1 MRNSCLTMICRTTVT
16 LALAF
21 SGVLHA
27 QGREALPSIIPYPAH
42 LVREPGSLD
51 LSRGLRIQTPSG
63 DADAASAA
71 QYFAYLNEKTHSVL
85 LRSKSDRAKVP
96 SILFV
101 RRPAQ
106 VHDGVDESYAL
117 KTTPNG
123 VSIAASGHAGFFY
136 GVVTLWQMMSPHVSS
151 LPNIAIEDSP
161 RFRWRGFMLDSA
173 RHVQSEEFVLQ
184 LLDYMAQHK
193 MNVFHWHLV
202 DDQGWR
208 IEIKRYP
215 RLTSVGAWRG
225 PIMPPWQG
233 SSEAQKPYGGF
244 FTQEQIRRIVA
255 YARVRNITVVPEIEM
270 PGHSTAAIAAYPQ
283 FGSAPN
289 LPSSPGTGWGIF
301 PNLYNVDDATF
312 EFLDNVLSEIMD
324 LFPSQYIHIGGD
336 EAIKQQWKSN
346 PQIQARMAAL
356 GIHDEDQLQ
365 SWFVQ
370 RIEKFLNSRGRR
382 MVGWDEILEGG
393 LAPNATVMSWR
404 GVDGAIKAA
413 RQGHDTVL
421 TPSRPLYFNYRQ
433 SDSASEP
440 PGRVPLNL
448 LSDVYQFDA
457 APSSLTVAE
466 QQHVLGVEA
475 CLWTEYVISQDRVE
489 HMLFPRMAALA
500 EMAWTPSAQRDFHG
514 FLTRLQ
520 PELDRNHAV
529 HLRPAESVFE
539 VRANVTTNH
548 DGSRGQLT
556 LSTQAGIGAIHYTLN
571 GSAVTKDS
579 SSFAGP
585 VEVTFPSTLKAQA
598 FDGSTALGSAVEKAL
613 TLHDVLRRDSRE
625 LDQCDAA
632 PQIQLEQDPIRNTE
646 RPVFRISYRRP
657 CWIYKKVPMQLIQ
670 SFAVGVGSIP
680 YIFHD
685 ASPPKPDLKAAES
698 GPDPRLEI
706 RLDGCDSRILTT
718 IDVAPAVN
726 KDGVTELRS
735 DPIPPVDGEHDVCFL
750 YRSSNPSVVWLLN
763 YIQPLQLSH

>member
-1 MRNSCLTMICRTTVT
+1 MT

-21 SGVLHA
+21 SGDLHA
-27 QGREALPSIIPYPAH
+27 QGREALPSIIPFPAQ
-42 LVREPGSLD
+42 LMREPGSLD
-51 LSRGLRIQTPSG
+51 LSRGLRIQAPSA
-63 DADAASAA
+63 DADAESAA
-71 QYFAYLNEKTHSVL
+71 QYFADLNEKTHFVL
-85 LRSKSDRAKVP
+85 LRSKSDPVKAP
-96 SILFV
+96 SIMFV
-101 RRPAQ
+101 RRPAL

-117 KTTPNG
+117 KITPEG
-123 VSIAASGHAGFFY
+123 VRIASSGHAGFFY
-136 GVVTLWQMMSPHVSS
+136 GVVTLWQMMSPNASS
-151 LPNIAIEDSP
+151 LPDVSIEDSP

-193 MNVFHWHLV
+193 MNIFHWHLV

-215 RLTSVGAWRG
+215 KLTSVGAWRG

-233 SSEAQKPYGGF
+233 GGEAQKPYGGF

-255 YARVRNITVVPEIEM
+255 YAKVRNITVVPEIEM

-289 LPSSPGTGWGIF
+289 LPASPGTGWGIF

-312 EFLDNVLSEIMD
+312 EFLKNVLSEIMD
-324 LFPSQYIHIGGD
+324 LFPSEYIHIGGD

-346 PQIQARMAAL
+346 AQIQARMLAL

-370 RIEKFLNSRGRR
+370 RIEKFLNSRRRR
-382 MVGWDEILEGG
+382 MVGWDEILQGG

-404 GVDGAIKAA
+404 DVQGGINAA
-413 RQGHDTVL
+413 KQGHDAVL

-433 SDSASEP
+433 SDSAREP

-466 QQHVLGVEA
+466 QKHVIGVEA
-475 CLWTEYVISQDRVE
+475 CLWTEYVISQERVE
-489 HMLFPRMAALA
+489 HMLFPRIAALA
-500 EMAWTPSAQRDFHG
+500 EMAWTPPAQRNFQG
-514 FLTRLQ
+514 FLIRL
-520 PELDRNHAV
+520 PAELDRNQAV
-529 HLRPAESVFE
+529 HLQPAESVFE
-539 VRANVTTNH
+539 VRANVTTNN

-556 LSTQAGIGAIHYTLN
+556 LSTQGGIGTIHYTLD

-579 SSFAGP
+579 SSLAGP

-598 FDGSTALGSAVEKAL
+598 FDGSTALGSAVEKTL

-625 LDQCDAA
+625 LDQCDAV
-632 PQIQLEQDPIRNTE
+632 PQIQLEQDPIRNAE
-646 RPVFRISYRRP
+646 RPVFRISYQRP
-657 CWIYKKVPMQLIQ
+657 CWIYKNVPMQLIQ

-680 YIFHD
+680 YIFHS
-685 ASPPKPDLKAAES
+685 ASSAKPDLKAAES

-706 RLDGCDSRILTT
+706 RLDGCDSKLLTT

-735 DPIPPVDGEHDVCFL
+735 GPVPHVEGEHDVCFI
-750 YRSSNPSVVWLLN
+750 YRSSMPNVVWLVN
-763 YIQPLQLSH
+763 YIQPLPLS

>member
-1 MRNSCLTMICRTTVT
+1 M
-16 LALAF
+16 
-21 SGVLHA
+21 
-27 QGREALPSIIPYPAH
+27 
-42 LVREPGSLD
+42 D
-51 LSRGLRIQTPSG
+51 
-63 DADAASAA
+63 SAA
-71 QYFAYLNEKTHSVL
+71 QYFAELNEKTHFVQ
-85 LRSKSDRAKVP
+85 LRSKSDRVSAP
-96 SILFV
+96 SIVFV

-106 VHDGVDESYAL
+106 IQDGIDESYGL
-117 KTTPNG
+117 MITPKG

-136 GVVTLWQMMSPHVSS
+136 GVVTLWQMMNPHASS
-151 LPNIAIEDSP
+151 LPDVAIEDSP

-193 MNVFHWHLV
+193 LNVFHWHLV

-225 PIMPPWQG
+225 PIMPPWQAG
-233 SSEAQKPYGGF
+233 SEAEKAYGGF

-255 YARVRNITVVPEIEM
+255 YAKVRNITVVPEIEM
-270 PGHSTAAIAAYPQ
+270 PGHSTAALAAYPQ

-289 LPSSPGTGWGIF
+289 LPASPGTGWGIF

-312 EFLDNVLSEIMD
+312 EFLENILSEVMD

-336 EAIKQQWKSN
+336 EAIKQQWESN
-346 PQIQARMAAL
+346 AQVQARMRLL
-356 GIHDEDQLQ
+356 GINDEDQLQ

-382 MVGWDEILEGG
+382 MVGWDEILQGG

-404 GVDGAIKAA
+404 GVQGGINAA
-413 RQGHDTVL
+413 KQGHDTVL

-433 SDSASEP
+433 GDSASEP

-457 APSSLTVAE
+457 APSALTVSE
-466 QQHVLGVEA
+466 QKHIIGVEA
-475 CLWTEYVISQDRVE
+475 CLWTEYVISQERVE

-500 EMAWTPSAQRDFHG
+500 EMAWTPSAHRDFQG
-514 FLTRLQ
+514 FLTRL
-520 PELDRNHAV
+520 PAELDRNRALR
-529 HLRPAESVFE
+529 LRPAESVFE
-539 VRANVTTNH
+539 VRANVAVNN

-556 LSTQAGIGAIHYTLN
+556 MSTQGGIGTIHYTLD
-571 GSAVTKDS
+571 GSTVTKDS
-579 SSFAGP
+579 PALAGP
-585 VEVTFPSTLKAQA
+585 VEVPFPATLRAQA
-598 FDGSTALGSAVEKAL
+598 FDGSTALGSAVEK
-613 TLHDVLRRDSRE
+613 TLNLPDVLRRDSRE

-632 PQIQLEQDPIRNTE
+632 AQIQLEQDPIRNTE
-646 RPVFRISYRRP
+646 RPVFRISYQRP
-657 CWIYKKVPMQLIQ
+657 CWIYKKVPMQLVQ

-680 YIFHD
+680 YIFHS
-685 ASPPKPDLKAAES
+685 ASSVRTDPKAAET
-698 GPDPRLEI
+698 GADPRLEV
-706 RLDGCDSRILTT
+706 RLDGCDKKLLTT

-726 KDGVTELRS
+726 QDGVTEVRS
-735 DPIPPVDGEHDVCFL
+735 GPIPHIEGEHDVCFI
-750 YRSSNPSVVWLLN
+750 YRSSRSNVVWLLN
-763 YIQPLQLSH
+763 NIKPVPLSQ